1 MAVVFPTTLDTLTN
15 PVSTDTTTAVDH
27 ALQHANA
34 NDAIEALEARVG
46 ITGSAVTSSLTYRIA
61 TLEAPTTP
69 TFTGVTYAGN
79 HSDYAGIQGC
89 GYTKTSG
96 ILVTVRGVVKATGTN
111 TGPAT
116 FATLPSGY
124 RPSAERRFPCVL
136 NDVTVSSIRV
146 ATTGVMS
153 MIANTVINDY
163 FSTEFSFYV

>member
-1 MAVVFPTTLDTLTN
+1 MAVVFPTTLDTLSN

-27 ALQHANA
+27 ALQHSNA
-34 NDAIEALEARVG
+34 NDAIELIEARVG
-46 ITGSAVTSSLTYRIA
+46 VTGSAVTSTLTFRIA
-61 TLEAPTTP
+61 SLEAPTTP
-69 TFTGVTYAGN
+69 TFTGVTYTGN

-136 NDVTVSSIRV
+136 NDVTASSIRV

-153 MIANTVINDY
+153 MIASTVINDY